1 MEVEKKL
8 SLRSTSKMNC
18 VSKTTAFNQTKAGKC
33 QRPSG
38 PLHRNP
44 YLNFLREFRQRNCG
58 LSAVEI
64 IRRGAKEWNNMAKES
79 KLRYIEEAFYAAKKR
94 KLPLSPPQEQQ
105 RQRQQ
110 LQQQLIKPTKM
121 RVVSYAKDCGPVCP
135 RANAGCKK
143 RRKRRMAKCGRK
155 RRPKMSCAMKRR
167 PMRRSCRR
175 KKRRSCRV

>member
-8 SLRSTSKMNC
+8 SLRSTSKTNC
-18 VSKTTAFNQTKAGKC
+18 VSKTAFNQTKAGKC
-33 QRPSG
+33 QRPRG

-79 KLRYIEEAFYAAKKR
+79 KLRYIEEAFYAPKKR
-94 KLPLSPPQEQQ
+94 KLPQPPPHKQQ
-105 RQRQQ
+105 
-110 LQQQLIKPTKM
+110 PTQM

-167 PMRRSCRR
+167 PRRRACRR

>member
-8 SLRSTSKMNC
+8 SLRSTSKTNC
-18 VSKTTAFNQTKAGKC
+18 VSKTAFNQTKAGKC

-79 KLRYIEEAFYAAKKR
+79 KLRYIEEAFYAPKKR
-94 KLPLSPPQEQQ
+94 KLPLPPPQKQEQQ
-105 RQRQQ
+105 QWQQQQQ
-110 LQQQLIKPTKM
+110 LQQQQQRYNIE
-121 RVVSYAKDCGPVCP
+121 
-135 RANAGCKK
+135 
-143 RRKRRMAKCGRK
+143 
-155 RRPKMSCAMKRR
+155 MKLTISKSNTTQYFDYDTLKQ
-167 PMRRSCRR
+167 RS
-175 KKRRSCRV
+175 KF